1 MLKRLKELLTEEK
14 AKEYAQIAL
23 YPAEGY
29 GTSHQTIEWHRQMAE
44 FMDQIIDSD
53 ILLADYVDGT
63 LLNESDWEKSI

>member
-1 MLKRLKELLTEEK
+1 
-14 AKEYAQIAL
+14 
-23 YPAEGY
+23 
-29 GTSHQTIEWHRQMAE
+29 MAE